1 MPAQF
6 LRLFIA
12 IDLTS
17 ELRDAISVVQDDLRR
32 LLPPKTVR
40 WTNPEGIHLT
50 LKFLGDT
57 PVERVDAIAQA
68 MAAAAA
74 SFTPFEFTVAGF
86 GCFPNVRRA
95 NVLWVGV
102 PDVPKPL
109 AGLQRATDLQLT
121 RLGFDKETRP
131 FSPHLTLGRVNKKIS
146 SNDRARLAG
155 VLGQT
160 KVGTLGIVPVE
171 EVILFQS
178 NLQPGGAVYTA
189 LARIPLTRDSSKI
202 GDGA

>member
-57 PVERVDAIAQA
+57 PAERVDAISQA
-68 MAAAAA
+68 MATAAG
-74 SFTPFEFTVAGF
+74 SFAPFSFTVAGF
-86 GCFPNVRRA
+86 GCFPNARRA

-102 PDVPKPL
+102 PEMPKAL
-109 AGLQRATDLQLT
+109 AGVQRTTDLQLT

-146 SNDRARLAG
+146 SNNRARLAG
-155 VLGQT
+155 VLGQI